1 MLKFLAL
8 REVSPTVKRPQRQL
22 WGEAASGIIKS
33 AGPRLQATSAKL
45 ALISWSVFGFFNL
58 QISGSCVTCKTF

>member
-22 WGEAASGIIKS
+22 WGEAASGITKS

-45 ALISWSVFGFFNL
+45 ALISWSVFGLHICRHQDLVCNM
-58 QISGSCVTCKTF
+58 